1 LVINKI
7 DLAPYV
13 GASLQV
19 MEADTRQMRSDRP
32 YVLSNLKEGKGV
44 DEIVAFIEHA
54 GMLGCR

>member
-1 LVINKI
+1 
-7 DLAPYV
+7 
-13 GASLQV
+13 

-54 GMLGCR
+54 GMLGHR